1 MNVRTLTMN
10 RRTLTMIIPLIVV
23 YFRMFIAQI
32 LRSFRIGDRLKQ
44 TFFFLKNN
52 QKSIT
57 TLLYYNNVII

>member
-1 MNVRTLTMN
+1 
-10 RRTLTMIIPLIVV
+10 MIIPPIVV

-57 TLLYYNNVII
+57 ILLYYNNVII

>member
-1 MNVRTLTMN
+1 MN
-10 RRTLTMIIPLIVV
+10 RHTLTMITPLIVV

-52 QKSIT
+52 QNHYYT
-57 TLLYYNNVII
+57 TIL